1 MDPAAATVLTDSA
14 ADTAAA
20 AAAAWTG
27 PVLYGGGA
35 LVLILVGA
43 IIYLLLRIKR
53 GKSNV
58 PVTVSDKLRPY
69 IDREFIKEVRDA
81 EERTKDEFKLIK
93 RAGDLIGKANF
104 LQEYRDR
111 MGIKLL
117 QAGLHIKPQ
126 EFIVINI
133 FVTLICGGLF
143 FAVANASFIVGI
155 VGFFCGFFGPHLF
168 LMLKKSGRIADF
180 NNQMVDGLSLMS
192 NSLKAGYGFMQ
203 AVQLLAEESPNPLGE
218 EFARVVRE
226 NALGLPLEDALDGL
240 TKRIESEDLDL
251 CITAVLIQRQIGGNL
266 SEILDSIAFTIR
278 ERIRLKGQIKTLTA
292 QGRLGGLVIALLP
305 LALGIVFSI
314 LQTEMMDLFIHS
326 FLGKV
331 LIGIGIFMQSLGAFA
346 IKKTIEIEM

>member
-1 MDPAAATVLTDSA
+1 MDPAASAVLTDSA
-14 ADTAAA
+14 IDTAAA
-20 AAAAWTG
+20 AAAGWTG

-35 LVLILVGA
+35 LVFLLIA
-43 IIYLLLRIKR
+43 SIIYLLVRIKR
-53 GKSNV
+53 GKSNA

-81 EERTKDEFKLIK
+81 EDRTKDEFKLIK
-93 RAGDLIGKANF
+93 RAGDFIGRAGF
-104 LQEYRDR
+104 LQEYRER

-133 FVTLICGGLF
+133 FVTLISGGLF
-143 FAVANASFIVGI
+143 FIVSQMAIVGI
-155 VGFFCGFFGPHLF
+155 IGFVCGFFAPHLF
-168 LMLKKSGRIADF
+168 LILKKSGRIADF
-180 NNQMVDGLSLMS
+180 NNQMVDGLALMS

-226 NALGLPLEDALDGL
+226 NALGLPLEDALEGL
-240 TKRIESEDLDL
+240 TKRIESDDLDL

-314 LQTEMMDLFIHS
+314 LQTEMMDMFIHS
-326 FLGKV
+326 TLGKI
-331 LIGIGIFMQSLGAFA
+331 LIGVGIFMQGLGAYA